1 MAPPW
6 VILGRVPRVAA
17 AADEEPEDDAAPAFS
32 LAVALPPR
40 VSLLTAARSAHPDP
54 TRPDK
59 FPYVLAAGP
68 DCLLSRFSVVP
79 FYGARFGA
87 AADLPEGHLVVAR
100 RFGTAAAAGEATAAA
115 ERVPDRP
122 AAMPRIRSVEGVGL
136 IAVGDGE
143 GYVIAE
149 LQIERGSDRA
159 RLFRVH
165 SGHGRWIETKLTNP
179 LPARDREW
187 VPGGVVSLQG
197 RLWWFD
203 LSWGILTCDLFIDG
217 PDLMFYQLPGHRAM
231 DVPALGN
238 IHDSRCITACQGK
251 LRYMEIMPQLSD
263 LGFESVTVSMWTLND
278 VSWEKTYEE
287 RLEEIWNDNS
297 YKKTWL
303 PKEVP
308 EIVLVCPSDP
318 DLVYFSLEQRIFS
331 VNVREHRALQFT
343 SSATAHK
350 LVNLPWPTSTS
361 SRYVLAWE
369 LLHSAAEGLPV
380 KKEKAH
386 IDEEIHLY
394 AKFCKKRAEALKG
407 SNDYELCHMC
417 FFEKGRFIP
426 VKKLGMEDHCDR
438 FHKTKGFLCEKTGC
452 VVRAATLREAGLH
465 HHYCHM
471 QKSRDWWR
479 PYLEEHGQA

>member
-17 AADEEPEDDAAPAFS
+17 AATAADEEPQDDAAPAFS
-32 LAVALPPR
+32 LAVELPPR

-68 DCLLSRFSVVP
+68 DCLLSRFSVAP

-122 AAMPRIRSVEGVGL
+122 AAVPRIRSVDGVGL

-165 SGHGRWIETKLTNP
+165 SGHGGWIETKLTNP
-179 LPARDREW
+179 LPTRDREW

-203 LSWGILTCDLFIDG
+203 LSWGVLTCDPFIHG
-217 PDLMFYQLPGHRAM
+217 PDLVFHRLPGDRAM
-231 DVPALGN
+231 DVPAPSY
-238 IHDSRCITACQGK
+238 IHDSRCITVCQGK
-251 LRYMEIMPQLSD
+251 LRFAEIMPQYND
-263 LGFESVTVSMWTLND
+263 LGESATISMWTLNG
-278 VSWEKTYEE
+278 VGWKMEYEE
-287 RLEEIWNDNS
+287 RLGDIWESNK

-303 PKEVP
+303 PKEIP
-308 EIVLVCPSDP
+308 VLVLVSPLDP
-318 DLVYFSLEQRIFS
+318 NLIYFALEQCIFG
-331 VNVREHRALQFT
+331 VNVRSHEVMEFMEE
-343 SSATAHK
+343 AHN
-350 LVNLPWPTSTS
+350 LVDLPWPTSAS

-369 LLHSAAEGLPV
+369 LPSPLAEGLPV

-394 AKFCKKRAEALKG
+394 AKFCKKRAEGLKG
-407 SNDYELCHMC
+407 NKDYELCHMC
-417 FFEKGRFIP
+417 FFEKGRFTP
-426 VKKLGMEDHCDR
+426 VKKLGMEDHCDGL
-438 FHKTKGFLCEKTGC
+438 HKTKGFLCEKTGC